1 MTKIYIIRHGNSMSN
16 VEKTFTGHI
25 DSPLSNLGKIQA
37 EKVCDFVVDNLH
49 VDKIYSSDLTRAYNT
64 VLPLAKKLNLEII
77 KNKGLREIYGGK
89 WEGEIFAD
97 LPTKYPK
104 DFSVWQK
111 TPWDAVCTGGESYVQ
126 ATERFIKSL
135 SKIAEENMGKSI
147 VVATHGGILRSF
159 QCVAM
164 GKPLTEMDKISY
176 VINASVSEV
185 NYSEGK
191 FEWVKCFNTDYLDGL
206 VSEMPK
212 GI

>member
-1 MTKIYIIRHGNSMSN
+1 M
-16 VEKTFTGHI
+16 
-25 DSPLSNLGKIQA
+25 
-37 EKVCDFVVDNLH
+37 
-49 VDKIYSSDLTRAYNT
+49 
-64 VLPLAKKLNLEII
+64 
-77 KNKGLREIYGGK
+77 
-89 WEGEIFAD
+89 
-97 LPTKYPK
+97 
-104 DFSVWQK
+104 
-111 TPWDAVCTGGESYVQ
+111 Q

-135 SKIAEENMGKSI
+135 SKIAEENLGKSI